1 MVTGTRVLVSFRGV
15 KRPTETQHEEVGA
28 VEGRGPSLADV
39 AELAGVSTQTVSR
52 VSMGLDNVRP
62 ATRDRVLAAMAQL
75 GYAPNT
81 AARALRYG
89 SFRTIGMIAHRL
101 ARTGESRTVEAV
113 VEAARTEGY
122 TVTLLDVES
131 PSSQDVAAAA
141 ARLSHQAIDGLVIVR
156 AETAT
161 PDSLALPPR
170 MPVVVSDSRFV
181 GHHPAVGTDQAGG
194 ARSATQHL
202 LDLGHRTVHH
212 VAGPA
217 GSAPAQVRAEAW
229 RAALEAVRA
238 VVPPVVE
245 GDWSAGSGY
254 AAGRALAAD
263 PDVTAIFC
271 ANDEMAAGVLRA
283 LHEAGRA
290 VPGEVSVVGFDDILL
305 AEHLWPPLTTVAQDF
320 DEIGRRLVARLLRQV
335 RGQDG
340 ADLHEVVPVELRVRA
355 STAPPP
361 ARRDA

>member
-1 MVTGTRVLVSFRGV
+1 VDV
-15 KRPTETQHEEVGA
+15 

-39 AELAGVSTQTVSR
+39 AALAGVSTQTVSR

-62 ATRDRVLAAMAQL
+62 TTRDRVLAAMAEL

-113 VEAARTEGY
+113 VEAARDEGY
-122 TVTLLDVES
+122 TVTLIDVDS
-131 PSSQDVAAAA
+131 PTSDVVSAAAT
-141 ARLSHQAIDGLVIVR
+141 RLSHQAIDGLVIIR

-161 PDSLALPPR
+161 PHTLVLPPR
-170 MPVVVSDSRFV
+170 LPVVVSDSRFV
-181 GHHPAVGTDQAGG
+181 GHHPAVGADQAGG

-217 GSAPAQVRAEAW
+217 DSAPAQVRAEAW
-229 RAALEAVRA
+229 RATLGAAGSP
-238 VVPPVVE
+238 VPEVVE

-254 AAGRALAAD
+254 DAGRRLAAD
-263 PDVTAIFC
+263 PDVTAVFC

-290 VPGEVSVVGFDDILL
+290 VPQEVSVVGFDDILL
-305 AEHLWPPLTTVAQDF
+305 AEYLWPPLTTVVQDF
-320 DEIGRRLVARLLRQV
+320 DEIGRRLVHRLLQQV
-335 RGQDG
+335 EAGRGASAGEVSLAETSPAEATGDED
-340 ADLHEVVPVELRVRA
+340 DLHEVVPVELKIRQ
-355 STAPPP
+355 STAPPR
-361 ARRDA
+361 A

>member
-1 MVTGTRVLVSFRGV
+1 M
-15 KRPTETQHEEVGA
+15 GA
-28 VEGRGPSLADV
+28 VEGRSPSLADV

-113 VEAARTEGY
+113 VEAARAQGY
-122 TVTLLDVES
+122 TVTLVDVES
-131 PSSQDVAAAA
+131 PSSQDVAAAVT
-141 ARLSHQAIDGLVIVR
+141 RLSHQAIDGLVIVR

-161 PDSLALPPR
+161 PDTLALPPR

-181 GHHPAVGTDQAGG
+181 GHHPAVGADQADG
-194 ARSATQHL
+194 ARRATQHL

-229 RAALEAVRA
+229 RATLDAAGA
-238 VVPPVVE
+238 VVPEAVV
-245 GDWSAGSGY
+245 GDWTAGSGY
-254 AAGRALAAD
+254 DAGRRLAAD
-263 PDVTAIFC
+263 PDVTAVFC

-290 VPGEVSVVGFDDILL
+290 VPAEVSVVGFDDILL

-320 DEIGRRLVARLLRQV
+320 DEIGRRLVARLLQQV
-335 RGQDG
+335 RDG
-340 ADLHEVVPVELRVRA
+340 RRTGADEVRLAETTAAEVADATGPDLHEVVPVELRVRA

-361 ARRDA
+361 R